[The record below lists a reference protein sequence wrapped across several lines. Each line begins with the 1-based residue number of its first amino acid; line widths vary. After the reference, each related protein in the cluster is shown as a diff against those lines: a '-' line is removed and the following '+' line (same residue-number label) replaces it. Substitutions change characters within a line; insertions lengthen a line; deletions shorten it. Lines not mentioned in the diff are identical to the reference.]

1 MRRLLQIALALLV
14 CGVVAAAQENKEQKR
29 PTLGPSPA
37 PSLHGA
43 HNAITTDRARLLLI
57 RKIYV
62 ERMDNHLSDDLLDAL
77 SKSGRFR
84 IVVDRDQADGVLRGT
99 CLDSRRLKTVHS
111 EVFLSDR
118 VTGSSVWQ
126 DNVHQ
131 PYNPPPLKKAVADTA
146 VQILNHLAASV
157 LEAQHH

>member
-1 MRRLLQIALALLV
+1 MRRFSQIALVLLICCAV
-14 CGVVAAAQENKEQKR
+14 GVAQENKEQKR

-43 HNAITTDRARLLLI
+43 HNAVTIDRAKLLRI

-62 ERMDNHLSDDLLDAL
+62 ERMDNRLSDDLLEAL
-77 SKSGRFR
+77 SKSGRFQ
-84 IVVDRDQADGVLRGT
+84 VVDDRSQADGVLRGT
-99 CLDSRRLKTVHS
+99 CLDSRRLKSVHS

-118 VTGSSVWQ
+118 ITGSSVWQ
-126 DNVHQ
+126 DNVHT
-131 PYNPPPLKKAVADTA
+131 PYNPPALQKAVADTA
-146 VQILNHLAASV
+146 VQIMKHLAASV